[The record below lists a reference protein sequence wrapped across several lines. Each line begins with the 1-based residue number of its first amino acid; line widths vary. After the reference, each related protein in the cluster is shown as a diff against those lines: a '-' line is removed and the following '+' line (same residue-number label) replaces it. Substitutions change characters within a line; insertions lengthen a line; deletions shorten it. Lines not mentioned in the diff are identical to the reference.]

1 VECHWT
7 DTAFASVRV
16 KRKEARVVYQMSY
29 SDIEMKVLQWS
40 EARKIIPNSTPI
52 AQWKKAMEEMDE
64 LRDGI
69 AWEKLDETKD
79 AVGDVM
85 VCLINI
91 CALLDINLV
100 DCLKLAYEEIKDR
113 KGYMNEE
120 GIFVKETK

>member
-1 VECHWT
+1 
-7 DTAFASVRV
+7 
-16 KRKEARVVYQMSY
+16 MSY
-29 SDIEMKVLQWS
+29 SELELKVLRWS
-40 EARKIIPNSTPI
+40 EARKIIPNSTPV
-52 AQWKKAMEEMDE
+52 AQWKKAMEEMEE
-64 LRDGI
+64 LRD
-69 AWEKLDETKD
+69 ALYFEKLDDSKD

-100 DCLKLAYEEIKDR
+100 DCLGLAYEEIKDR